1 MSLFTIDQK
10 ECRRDGLCVAECPA
24 KIIEIVGKE
33 GFPTPVAGA
42 EEICIHCGHC
52 VSICPHGALSLKTMS
67 PTDCLP
73 VRKELLLSPEHC
85 EHFLRSRRSIRNYK
99 EKRVSRDLLQKLIE
113 IARYAPTGRNSQS
126 VYWLVIEDPAE
137 VRRLGGLVADW
148 MRSLLAQSAEYAL
161 SMHMDRV
168 VDSWDRGK
176 DRILRSAPHLV
187 VAHGLSTMPISVI
200 LLHCLDLPGVG
211 GAVSRLGHLLGRLFY
226 RRSQFLSPAAGSP
239 GLASGSPAL
248 RGGDDRLSEV
258 QLSADAPSKQT
269 RNNLAIRRNL

>member
-33 GFPTPVAGA
+33 GFPAAVAGA
-42 EEICIHCGHC
+42 EEICIDCGHC
-52 VSICPHGALSLKTMS
+52 VSICPHEALSLKTMS
-67 PTDCLP
+67 PKDCLP

-187 VAHGLSTMPISVI
+187 VAHGLSTMPMSQSSCFIALTYLELAAPS
-200 LLHCLDLPGVG
+200 LGLGTCWAGYFTAAANFYPPLQEALALPQ
-211 GAVSRLGHLLGRLFY
+211 GHLPYGAEMIGYPKYSYQRM
-226 RRSQFLSPAAGSP
+226 PP
-239 GLASGSPAL
+239 
-248 RGGDDRLSEV
+248 
-258 QLSADAPSKQT
+258 
-269 RNNLAIRRNL
+269 RNKPEITWR